1 MADKDLMRLL
11 KIISTQDKA
20 TAEKEANKLG
30 ISLSGGNLKTTGTVK
45 NQKKK
50 GGTVKPKKMM
60 MGGKAMLKKKMMG
73 GGKVHKKMYAKG
85 GGIRK
90 AQTYG

>member
-73 GGKVHKKMYAKG
+73 GGKAMTKKKMMYGGMAK
-85 GGIRK
+85 K
-90 AQTYG
+90 KK

>member
-1 MADKDLMRLL
+1 MANEDLMRLL
-11 KIISTQDKA
+11 NIIAKQDKA

-45 NQKKK
+45 NLKKK

-60 MGGKAMLKKKMMG
+60 MGGKAMTKKKMMYG
-73 GGKVHKKMYAKG
+73 GMAKKK
-85 GGIRK
+85 K
-90 AQTYG
+90 

>member
-1 MADKDLMRLL
+1 MANEDLMRLL

-45 NQKKK
+45 NLKKK

-73 GGKVHKKMYAKG
+73 GGKALTKKKMMYGGMAK
-85 GGIRK
+85 K
-90 AQTYG
+90 KK